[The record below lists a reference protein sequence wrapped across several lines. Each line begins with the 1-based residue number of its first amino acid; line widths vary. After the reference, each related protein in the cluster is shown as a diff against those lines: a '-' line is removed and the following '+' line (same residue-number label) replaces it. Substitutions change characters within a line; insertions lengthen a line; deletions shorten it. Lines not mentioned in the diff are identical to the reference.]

1 MPVITKLYSWK
12 EVSKH
17 NTRDDCWVIVDGKVY
32 DVTKY
37 LDDHPGGDDV
47 LLSATGKDSTEEFED
62 AGHGKSAR
70 ELMQEYFIGEIEPS
84 PVIPELEIFTKE
96 QSFTSKVSEY
106 WAFPAAIVGISIVA
120 GVLYAC
126 KK

>member
-12 EVSKH
+12 EVSKN
-17 NTRDDCWVIVDGKVY
+17 NTRDDCWIVVDGKVY

-62 AGHGKSAR
+62 AGHSKSAR
-70 ELMQEYFIGEIEPS
+70 ELMQEYFIGEIDPS

-96 QSFTSKVSEY
+96 QAFTSKVSKY
-106 WAFPAAIVGISIVA
+106 WAFPAAMIGVSIVA
-120 GVLYAC
+120 GILYAR